1 MFSYILTL
9 LFSSS
14 KPSNSTGEKT
24 NNRKKLGEGPQG
36 KGAFRGEGAGGGA
49 RALYITCQ
57 KTISLIA
64 NGGVVRRLAV
74 IVLGVFRPQ
83 ALEVL
88 AGL

>member
-36 KGAFRGEGAGGGA
+36 KGAFRGGGA